1 MTGIGPSGVSAKEGR
16 MFASSLFIAG
26 WVAACAQRDHRKEE
40 LFASWQKAQNNLQS
54 LVVEFTLET
63 MDPLRGKGETRDG
76 AFRLIRTPNGEV
88 LASYEI
94 VVKGN
99 AHEKWSGLFH
109 KDSFY
114 LLNQGKRTAVRYEL
128 AGVDVQTVLEKICNP
143 LVLLLDRKRA
153 EEKWDIEV
161 TKESEWYTYL
171 AVKPKVVAVE
181 PKAVPWMER
190 LGRVLKEGLV
200 LEEGQ
205 VVVMHADWGSVSKDM
220 PRRLWFRG
228 GFNNCSFEIR
238 TWRMNAADPP
248 KLEEFTKPEDRPG
261 WKVVGTQSHSEK

>member
-1 MTGIGPSGVSAKEGR
+1 
-16 MFASSLFIAG
+16 MFAGSLFIAG

-40 LFASWQKAQNNLQS
+40 LFASWQKAHNNVQS
-54 LVVEFTLET
+54 LVVEFTLEA

-76 AFRLIRTPNGEV
+76 ALRLIRTPNGEV
-88 LASYEI
+88 LTSYEV

-114 LLNQGKRTAVRYEL
+114 VLNQAKRTAVRYEL

-161 TKESEWYTYL
+161 TKETEWYTY
-171 AVKPKVVAVE
+171 VTVESKVVAVK
-181 PKAVPWMER
+181 PKAVPWIER
-190 LGRVLKEGLV
+190 LGRVLEEGLV

-205 VVVMHADWGSVSKDM
+205 VVVMHADSESVPKNM
-220 PRRLWFRG
+220 PRRLWFSDG
-228 GFNNCSFEIR
+228 TQHHTFQIK

-248 KLEEFTKPEDRPG
+248 KLEEFTKPEERPG
-261 WKVVGTQSHSEK
+261 REVVGPPSLTIK